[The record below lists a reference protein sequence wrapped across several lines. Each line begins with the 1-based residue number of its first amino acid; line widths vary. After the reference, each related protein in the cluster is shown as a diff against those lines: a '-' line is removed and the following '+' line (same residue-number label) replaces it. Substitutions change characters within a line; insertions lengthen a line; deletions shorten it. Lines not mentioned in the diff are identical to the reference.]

1 MIPLVGHK
9 LTESVRPEIVA
20 VRQTLHNVVN
30 LRHFFQA
37 IAADI
42 CDANKVFQRTNND
55 KRTTLR
61 FARGG
66 LGKDNLM
73 SRHTR
78 STLDCFVCL
87 IGVC

>member
-20 VRQTLHNVVN
+20 LNAVN

-42 CDANKVFQRTNND
+42 SDANNVFQRTDND
-55 KRTTLR
+55 KRTTVR
-61 FARGG
+61 FAKGG
-66 LGKDNLM
+66 LGNDTLM

-78 STLDCFVCL
+78 STLDCFVYL